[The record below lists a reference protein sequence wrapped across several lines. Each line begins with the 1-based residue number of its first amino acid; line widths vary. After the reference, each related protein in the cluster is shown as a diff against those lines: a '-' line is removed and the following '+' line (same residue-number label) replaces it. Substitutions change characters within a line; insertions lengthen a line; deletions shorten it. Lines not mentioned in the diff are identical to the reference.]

1 LTGRP
6 YFLQMMEDVEIATR
20 FFKAQVDLRTEI
32 AVAGASGT
40 FTLARAISETLP
52 NVRLLS
58 KPDEQVVQWSELVN
72 QKTEL
77 WPIEYLLPGG
87 AYIH

>member
-1 LTGRP
+1 
-6 YFLQMMEDVEIATR
+6 MIEDFEIATR
-20 FFKAQVDLRTEI
+20 FFRAQVNLRAEF
-32 AVAGASGT
+32 AVAGSYDA
-40 FTLARAISETLP
+40 FTLASAVSETLP
-52 NVRLLS
+52 NIKLLS
-58 KPDEQVVQWSELVN
+58 KPDAHFIPWSELVN